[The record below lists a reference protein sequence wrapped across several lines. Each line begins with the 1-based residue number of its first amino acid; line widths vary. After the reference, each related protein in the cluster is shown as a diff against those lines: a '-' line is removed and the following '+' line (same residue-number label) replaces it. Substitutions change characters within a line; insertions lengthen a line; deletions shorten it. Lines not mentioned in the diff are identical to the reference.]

1 MYDKPYLLLYT
12 LCVYLNDL
20 FINLKNGWFNNLL
33 CKYKVVYKLESV
45 MPYGFIIYKCVL
57 YHYAFMS

>member
-33 CKYKVVYKLESV
+33 CKYKVVYKLENV

-57 YHYAFMS
+57 